1 MAVTVRKTPAGARHE
16 LDRLVA
22 LSNIRWLQGY
32 PNIGNGTSNGRL
44 KTAAAAAYRV
54 GGAVYSLGAT
64 DPAWDLHSETATAS
78 GAYRAYWLYVDS
90 AGTCTFAAGTD
101 ETSAAKALASL
112 PDPTLTKC
120 VFGVYVAGPSTNFAN
135 ALAAQ
140 GTIYNGVPDG
150 AGWIPAAGLDASG
163 NRVGGL
169 ADAITLVAP

>member
-1 MAVTVRKTPAGARHE
+1 MAVTVRKTPVGGRHE

-22 LSNIRWLQGY
+22 IVNARNLLGY
-32 PNIGNGTSNGRL
+32 PNIANGTSNGRL
-44 KTAAAAAYRV
+44 KTTAAAAFRI
-54 GGAVYSLGAT
+54 GGQVYSLGAT
-64 DPAWDLHSETATAS
+64 DPAWDLHSETATAA
-78 GAYRAYWLYVDS
+78 GTYRAYWLYVDS

-150 AGWIPAAGLDASG
+150 AGWVPSAGTDASG
-163 NRVGGL
+163 NRVGGV